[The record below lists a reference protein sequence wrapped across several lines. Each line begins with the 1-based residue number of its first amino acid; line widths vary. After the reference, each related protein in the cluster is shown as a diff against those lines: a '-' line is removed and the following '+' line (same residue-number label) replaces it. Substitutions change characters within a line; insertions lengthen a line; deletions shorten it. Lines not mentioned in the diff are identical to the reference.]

1 MRASTLALALF
12 IAFGMTGARSAPA
25 PKPADSITLQSVLQ
39 KMDSMATDFRTAQAD
54 FEWDNYQRVIDDVI
68 DIQTGTIYYRRVNN
82 GIEMKAD
89 IKKSGPTVAS
99 LKPDPKFVLISN
111 GKARMY
117 LPKPDTVTEYD
128 LAKNHSDL
136 ESYMVLGFGGSGQDL
151 QKAFDVTFGGTEKIK
166 EASTGTEVTT
176 ARLELVPKSES
187 VRKVYN
193 KMILWI
199 DPDRGISVQQQ
210 FFTPQNDY
218 RLCKYSSIKL
228 KEKIGDEVFKLKT
241 TNKTQTVSAGG

>member
-1 MRASTLALALF
+1 MRTSTFVLALSL
-12 IAFGMTGARSAPA
+12 AFGAIGAESAPA
-25 PKPADSITLQSVLQ
+25 PKPADAVNLQSVLQ
-39 KMDSMATDFRTAQAD
+39 KMDSVAADFRTAQAD
-54 FEWDNYQRVIDDVI
+54 FEWDNYQRAIDDVI
-68 DIQTGTIYYRRVNN
+68 DVQTGTIYYRKAAK

-89 IKKSGPTVAS
+89 IKKSGPTLAA

-117 LPKPDTVTEYD
+117 LPQPDQVTEYD

-151 QKAFDVTFGGTEKIK
+151 EKAFDVTFAGTEPIN
-166 EASTGTEVTT
+166 GVTT
-176 ARLELVPKSES
+176 AKLELVPKSEN

-199 DPDRGISVQQQ
+199 DPDKGISVQQQ
-210 FFTPQNDY
+210 FFTAQGDY
-218 RLCKYSSIKL
+218 RLCKYSSIKM

-241 TNKTQTVSAGG
+241 TSKTQILSAGG